1 MAAHCGRDRREA
13 RRRLLA
19 SVDVDRLHRRD
30 RPARG
35 AALRDR
41 LGAHGEEHWRAQH
54 VACTDGRKGA
64 RLGSMPGCES
74 LGGSRAALAWPGATG
89 LAKSRGTEARPPW
102 RSPCHRLG
110 LLAALVVAS
119 CQLCERPSTGTVVE
133 RGALTVRRG
142 LDERVSGR
150 ALLALAREHDAH
162 AGQHVVAAL
171 LHRQKRLQRARL
183 QTNDQKVGG
192 DALHLILQV
201 GVEGAAR
208 PGAFHS
214 PVWRVVHARSWH
226 STTWHRRCVP
236 HTHISSTT

>member
-1 MAAHCGRDRREA
+1 
-13 RRRLLA
+13 
-19 SVDVDRLHRRD
+19 
-30 RPARG
+30 
-35 AALRDR
+35 
-41 LGAHGEEHWRAQH
+41 
-54 VACTDGRKGA
+54 
-64 RLGSMPGCES
+64 MPGCES
-74 LGGSRAALAWPGATG
+74 LGGSRAALAWPGATS

-119 CQLCERPSTGTVVE
+119 CQLCEWPSTGTVVE
-133 RGALTVRRG
+133 RGALTIRRG

-150 ALLALAREHDAH
+150 ALLALAWEHDAH
-162 AGQHVVAAL
+162 VGQHVVAAL

-214 PVWRVVHARSWH
+214 VWRVVHARSWQAPTAPI
-226 STTWHRRCVP
+226 SVSGRSRSEVPSP
-236 HTHISSTT
+236 HTHISPVLPSLWLWLEVRGYCSRRIQAQSLPARVSCRKSPSKESD